1 MWVSVIM
8 QRAKNGFYLEEM
20 PMRVTRYI
28 KYKMIADTQ
37 A

>member
-1 MWVSVIM
+1 MWVTVIM

-20 PMRVTRYI
+20 PMRVTWYI
-28 KYKMIADTQ
+28 QYKMIADNQ